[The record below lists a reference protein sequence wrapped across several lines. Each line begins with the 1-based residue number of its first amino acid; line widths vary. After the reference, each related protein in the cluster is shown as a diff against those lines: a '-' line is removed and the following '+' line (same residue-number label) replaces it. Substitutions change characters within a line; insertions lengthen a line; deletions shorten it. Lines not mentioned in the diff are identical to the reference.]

1 VFFRFSQSE
10 IVVKSEPGTLMDS
23 GR

>member
-1 VFFRFSQSE
+1 VFSRFSQSE
-10 IVVKSEPGTLMDS
+10 IVVKSEPGALMDS